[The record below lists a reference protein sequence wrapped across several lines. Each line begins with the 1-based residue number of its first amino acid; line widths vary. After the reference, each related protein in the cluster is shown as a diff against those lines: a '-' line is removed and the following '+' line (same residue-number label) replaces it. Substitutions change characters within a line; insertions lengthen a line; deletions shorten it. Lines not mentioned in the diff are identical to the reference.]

1 MDNEMKEPNDEQMR
15 SASDEQKPNNEG
27 KQFADGADDTPSPED
42 RPSNE
47 DGVVCEKEE
56 NDSLI
61 TKAIHKVGGKK
72 RAAIAAAAVVAVVF
86 CLPMLF
92 PQLFCTH
99 KLWTN
104 ATCTSPRTCNS
115 CGKTEGKPLGT
126 NGKKQHARLRKP
138 VNVVAKPKGSP
149 LGISQVRGL
158 PKSTT

>member
-72 RAAIAAAAVVAVVF
+72 TRGHRSCCSSCCRLLFAYAV
-86 CLPMLF
+86 
-92 PQLFCTH
+92 
-99 KLWTN
+99 
-104 ATCTSPRTCNS
+104 SPIVLHAQAMDQCNLY
-115 CGKTEGKPLGT
+115 KPS
-126 NGKKQHARLRKP
+126 NM
-138 VNVVAKPKGSP
+138 
-149 LGISQVRGL
+149 
-158 PKSTT
+158 